1 MTTLQTTPSVWI
13 AGKESKHVQSMIQ
26 RIAHFAQ
33 GHELDE
39 LELSRFRERVL
50 HDIGTHATA
59 WLVVTSGS
67 RWSADLIQLAHECRE
82 VNSGF
87 RCLVLVPLKTWNP
100 DSSSVWPQDTLY
112 IDADSLSTT
121 VIDRLRSETHANRI
135 ATQRR
140 RHIERLQKRSA

>member
-1 MTTLQTTPSVWI
+1 
-13 AGKESKHVQSMIQ
+13 MIQ

-39 LELSRFRERVL
+39 SEWSRFPERVL

-59 WLVVTSGS
+59 WLVVTSES
-67 RWSADLIQLAHECRE
+67 RWTPELIQLANQCRE
-82 VNSGF
+82 INAGF
-87 RCLVLVPLKTWNP
+87 RCLVLVPFQSWEMEA
-100 DSSSVWPQDTLY
+100 DSVWPKDTLY
-112 IDADSLSTT
+112 LDSNSLSTT
-121 VIDRLRSETHANRI
+121 VIDRLRSETHAARI